1 MLFTIAIDA
10 LNSLLL
16 HAHRSDLLQRLTT
29 RHASS
34 SISLYAD
41 DVIIFCHPSTRDLRV
56 IRELLRVFGK
66 ASGLCTNFAKCS
78 ATPIRCDD
86 PTRASIACELACTVM
101 DFPITYLGIPLSLR
115 KPSASSLRPIVE
127 KLAKKLS
134 SWRAMLLS
142 RGERLALVRHVLCVL
157 PSHIMVVIVLCPT
170 ILKQVNR
177 TIPNSSGMA
186 IRRPALATGQSTGS
200 ASAGPS
206 ISVGSASRTSIG
218 KGYRSVCAGC
228 GCSAPTR
235 LVKEICP
242 RGNNKVI
249 IYFLIS

>member
-1 MLFTIAIDA
+1 MDPPAPPIAHACGLRQGDPVSPMLFTIAIDA

-16 HAHRSDLLQRLTT
+16 HAHHSGLLQRLTT

-41 DVIIFCHPSTRDLRV
+41 DVIIFCHPSTHDLRV
-56 IRELLRVFGK
+56 IRELLRVFGE
-66 ASGLCTNFAKCS
+66 ASGLRTNFAKCS

-115 KPSASSLRPIVE
+115 KPSTSSLRPIVE

-142 RGERLALVRHVLCVL
+142 CGECLALVRQVLCAI
-157 PSHIMVVIVLCPT
+157 PSHIMVVIALCPT

-177 TIPNSSGMA
+177 TIH
-186 IRRPALATGQSTGS
+186 
-200 ASAGPS
+200 
-206 ISVGSASRTSIG
+206 
-218 KGYRSVCAGC
+218 
-228 GCSAPTR
+228 
-235 LVKEICP
+235 
-242 RGNNKVI
+242 
-249 IYFLIS
+249 